1 MKWNAQVPA
10 IRKQILCIRKV
21 PNAWLTHCQEDT
33 SQHLDQSTLFSFL
46 KWSHSVVVCV
56 HKIVNR
62 ICFEAPRK
70 RRKEVHKHPHQ
81 CQVQSLLCR
90 KFVSSLLS
98 WGNWIQFLDY
108 CLKNWWSWIQFS
120 DYCPKNH
127 RWMIWMGDSKQSTV
141 GLNHLKN
148 V

>member
-1 MKWNAQVPA
+1 MKWTEQVPA

-33 SQHLDQSTLFSFL
+33 SQHLDQSTLHSFL
-46 KWSHSVVVCV
+46 KWSHSAVFCV

-90 KFVSSLLS
+90 KFVSLLLS
-98 WGNWIQFLDY
+98 WGN
-108 CLKNWWSWIQFS
+108 WIQFS

-127 RWMIWMGDSKQSTV
+127 RWMIWMEDSTQSTV
-141 GLNHLKN
+141 GLNYLKN